1 MLERVVKVSD
11 LLNPA
16 DGRIKKE
23 LLRLVI
29 QFLAEEGF
37 VNAKMVLAD
46 EATLKVKERDDKTLE
61 FLRLRKAILGNILL
75 MIVDG
80 DWNTVEQLSAKPL
93 VKNHKSFLYQIY
105 KTQYLEYID
114 HHETQKA
121 FTHLIKRLKPLE
133 HFETTP
139 NEFIDLCYL
148 LTFKSIQEV
157 PAFKTWEGIAA
168 ARERLVEQLE
178 NMMELDSFE
187 NDDAPFIPPGSFI

>member
-1 MLERVVKVSD
+1 MLERVINVSD
-11 LLNPA
+11 LLNPP
-16 DGRIKKE
+16 DPRIKKE

-29 QFLAEEGF
+29 QFLAEEGY
-37 VNAKMVLAD
+37 VNAKMVLVD
-46 EATLKVKERDDKTLE
+46 EANLRFKERDEKTLE
-61 FLRLRKAILGNILL
+61 FLRLRKAIL
-75 MIVDG
+75 DG
-80 DWNTVEQLSAKPL
+80 DWNTVEQLSVKPL

-133 HFETTP
+133 HFQTTP
-139 NEFIDLCYL
+139 NEFMDLCYL

-168 ARERLVEQLE
+168 ARERLIEQLE

-187 NDDAPFIPPGSFI
+187 HEDAPFIPPGNYTRAKRP

>member
-1 MLERVVKVSD
+1 MR
-11 LLNPA
+11 N
-16 DGRIKKE
+16 
-23 LLRLVI
+23 
-29 QFLAEEGF
+29 
-37 VNAKMVLAD
+37 
-46 EATLKVKERDDKTLE
+46 
-61 FLRLRKAILGNILL
+61 
-75 MIVDG
+75 IVDG
-80 DWNTVEQLSAKPL
+80 DWNTVEQLSTKPL

-157 PAFKTWEGIAA
+157 PSFKTWEGIAA

-187 NDDAPFIPPGSFI
+187 HDDAPFIPPGFFFLTVREAS

>member
-1 MLERVVKVSD
+1 
-11 LLNPA
+11 
-16 DGRIKKE
+16 
-23 LLRLVI
+23 VI
-29 QFLAEEGF
+29 QFLAEEGY
-37 VNAKMVLAD
+37 VNAKMVLVD
-46 EATLKVKERDDKTLE
+46 EANLRFKERDEKTLE
-61 FLRLRKAILGNILL
+61 FLRLRKAIL
-75 MIVDG
+75 DG
-80 DWNTVEQLSAKPL
+80 DWNTVEQLSVKPL

-133 HFETTP
+133 HFQTTP
-139 NEFIDLCYL
+139 NEFMDLCYL

-168 ARERLVEQLE
+168 ARERLIEQLE

-187 NDDAPFIPPGSFI
+187 HEDAPFIPPGNYTRAKRP